1 MSDDKPAPES
11 ESQTEP
17 ESKTESTS
25 PIRTWLKRSAG
36 TAVPLALGVLVFVA
50 LQRARSEPPQRPPQ
64 ELGKAVRV
72 VEVVEVRAI
81 PRTRGYGIVRASQ
94 EWKLEA
100 EVSGRV
106 VELNENLEEGRV
118 IRADEQIIKIDPR
131 NFELSA
137 KEKKAVV
144 KNSKAKLAD
153 LRTKEKNTKASLKIA
168 ERSLELAQKE
178 LDRVKELE
186 QQGAISTSEVDRAEE
201 SKLSKEQTVQ
211 NYKNTLDEIPGD
223 RRALQAQVDQY
234 EAGAETAQLSV
245 ARTEIVAPFDVRIR
259 SVSVEE
265 SELVTVGAVL
275 AEGDGIARS
284 EVPAQFTFGSL
295 RPLVLGARGTEALP
309 EPEALP
315 KPGGAVTT
323 RALSRFPAAE
333 FIKAKIRLES
343 GDLVAEWDATF
354 DRFGNVDSDTRTV
367 SVVVAVDDPFKRRGD
382 TPPLLA
388 GMYVEVEL
396 EGAPRDNCRAI
407 PRSAIRAGTVNVVG
421 ADQRLEVREVET
433 DMVQDEYACIAS
445 GLEPGEQ
452 VVVTELVPAVAGTLL
467 EVRTDELVQ
476 QAVVN
481 AATGDLEQ

>member
-1 MSDDKPAPES
+1 MSDDSP
-11 ESQTEP
+11 EP
-17 ESKTESTS
+17 EAS
-25 PIRTWLKRSAG
+25 PIRKWLKRGLG
-36 TAVPLALGVLVFVA
+36 TAVPLGLGVLAFVA
-50 LQRARSEPPQRPPQ
+50 LQKARSAPPQRPPE
-64 ELGKAVRV
+64 ELGKSVRV

-106 VELNENLEEGRV
+106 VEINENLEEGRV
-118 IRADEQIIKIDPR
+118 IRAEEQILKIDPR
-131 NFELSA
+131 DFELSA

-144 KNSKAKLAD
+144 KNAKAKLAD

-168 ERSLELAQKE
+168 ERSLELAEKE
-178 LDRVKELE
+178 LDRVRGLE
-186 QQGAISTSEVDRAEE
+186 DQGAISTSEVDQAEE
-201 SKLSKEQTVQ
+201 SKLNKEQTVQ

-245 ARTEIVAPFDVRIR
+245 ARTEILAPFDVRIR
-259 SVSVEE
+259 EVNVEQ

-295 RPLVLGARGTEALP
+295 RPLVLGAGTGEP
-309 EPEALP
+309 PPTPEAAP
-315 KPGGAVTT
+315 AGGGALST
-323 RALSRFPAAE
+323 RALRRFPAAQ

-343 GDLVAEWDATF
+343 GDLTAEWDADF

-367 SVVVAVDDPFKRRGD
+367 SVVVAVDDPFKNRGT

-396 EGAPRDNCRAI
+396 EGAPFESCRAI
-407 PRSAIRAGTVNVVG
+407 PRSAVRGGRVNVVG

-433 DMVQDEYACIAS
+433 AMVQDEYVCIAS

-452 VVVTELVPAVAGTLL
+452 VVVTELVPAIAGTLL
-467 EVRTDELVQ
+467 EVRVDDGVQ
-476 QAVVN
+476 QAVTQ
-481 AATGDLEQ
+481 AATGETEQ